1 MTQMPLVDDSKPTQ
15 ELKDIEKRINSKT
28 FDLSYDELRSYN
40 FFLTTSDNPFN
51 PFENFRSW
59 LAFDERKKYHSSGLL
74 ARIAKVTTELGEIQE
89 KLSIVQ
95 GMHDIIRMNA
105 SGMHKIVVQRAE
117 PDVSDDTMTD
127 DA

>member
-117 PDVSDDTMTD
+117 TDVSDDTMTD

>member
-95 GMHDIIRMNA
+95 GMHDIIRINA

-117 PDVSDDTMTD
+117 TDVSDYTMTD

>member
-74 ARIAKVTTELGEIQE
+74 ARIVKVTTELGEIQE

-117 PDVSDDTMTD
+117 TDVSDDTMTD

>member
-59 LAFDERKKYHSSGLL
+59 LAFDEQKKYHSSGLL

-117 PDVSDDTMTD
+117 TDVSDDTMTD

>member
-1 MTQMPLVDDSKPTQ
+1 MPQMPLVDDSKPTQ

-95 GMHDIIRMNA
+95 GMHDIIRINA
-105 SGMHKIVVQRAE
+105 SGMHKIVVQQAE